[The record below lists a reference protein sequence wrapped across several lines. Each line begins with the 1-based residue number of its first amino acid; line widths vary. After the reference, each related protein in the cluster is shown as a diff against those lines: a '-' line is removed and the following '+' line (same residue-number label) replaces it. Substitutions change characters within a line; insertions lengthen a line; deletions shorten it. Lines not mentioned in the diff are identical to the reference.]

1 MAEPDHTSLSRLSG
15 LPDHL
20 FTHLPGAPP
29 DGADMTE
36 DELLELHSA
45 IAGIED
51 VKHVITCLLADS
63 DAFREVLES
72 GRDTSPRLW
81 PLPAMVYG
89 SLLVAIRFLD
99 ECALMLRRDAHG

>member
-20 FTHLPGAPP
+20 FTHLPGALP
-29 DGADMTE
+29 DLADN
-36 DELLELHSA
+36 DEESQLEMHSA
-45 IAGIED
+45 MAGIAD

-63 DAFREVLES
+63 DAFREALES
-72 GRDTSPRLW
+72 DRTVSPRLW

-89 SLLVAIRFLD
+89 SLLVAIHFLD
-99 ECALMLRRDAHG
+99 ECAGMLRRDLHR